1 MIPYFVQYRVIWLS
15 ELDGQGILDAG
26 HEGLIAFAP
35 LMRPPAGMASRAWLR
50 HCNHTAHARPM
61 AASNKA
67 DYLAGVSLLS
77 GLAYA
82 PDTIFDIASTE
93 GIMDLIR
100 ESSFARYLTR
110 QGIEQ
115 GIERGIERAIEQGI
129 ERGIEQGIEAGHRAE
144 AIEQGLRDSILA
156 VLAIRFDL
164 PASHPLAARVET
176 IDDVQR
182 LKALLRTAVQVSSL
196 DAFGQRL
203 DEEQN

>member
-1 MIPYFVQYRVIWLS
+1 
-15 ELDGQGILDAG
+15 
-26 HEGLIAFAP
+26 
-35 LMRPPAGMASRAWLR
+35 MASQAWLR
-50 HCNHTAHARPM
+50 HCIHTAHARPM

-67 DYLAGVSLLS
+67 DYLAGMSLLS

-82 PDTIFDIASTE
+82 PETISDIVSKE

-100 ESSFARYLTR
+100 ESYFAQYLTR

-115 GIERGIERAIEQGI
+115 GIEQGI
-129 ERGIEQGIEAGHRAE
+129 KQGIEQG
-144 AIEQGLRDSILA
+144 IEQGLRDSILA

-164 PASHPLAARVET
+164 PASHPLAARIAT

-182 LKALLRTAVQVSSL
+182 LKQLHRAAVQASSL
-196 DAFGQRL
+196 KAFGHLL

>member
-1 MIPYFVQYRVIWLS
+1 MIPYFVQYRVIRLS

-35 LMRPPAGMASRAWLR
+35 LMKPPAGMASQAWLR
-50 HCNHTAHARPM
+50 HCIHTAHARPM
-61 AASNKA
+61 SASEKA
-67 DYLAGVSLLS
+67 DYLAGMSLLS

-82 PDTIFDIASTE
+82 PETISDIVSME

-115 GIERGIERAIEQGI
+115 GIEQGV
-129 ERGIEQGIEAGHRAE
+129 
-144 AIEQGLRDSILA
+144 EQGLRESILA
-156 VLAIRFDL
+156 VLEIRFDL
-164 PASHPLAARVET
+164 PASHPLAARVAE

-182 LKALLRTAVQVSSL
+182 LKQLHRAAVQVSSL
-196 DAFGQRL
+196 KAFGQRL
-203 DEEQN
+203 VEEPE